1 MSLKVKLGKVTLKNP
16 VTVASGT
23 FGYGKDF
30 EDLVDLKK
38 IGAIITKTITVNPRL
53 GNSPPRLW
61 ETSSGMMNA
70 IGLQNDGVDN
80 FLKVK
85 VPILKKL
92 GTMIIPSISA
102 TDSKD
107 FVYLR
112 KCMEDAGFKSVEVNL
127 SCPNI
132 SYATAKQ
139 KQNKK
144 SKRNFRV
151 KAFAQ
156 EEKATFDLVSK
167 LRKKSKLNLIVK
179 LSPNVTDIASIA
191 ASAEDAGA
199 DVISLVN
206 TFLALAIDIE
216 TKKPRIA
223 NVTGGLSGPAIKPIA
238 VRMVNDVYN
247 TVKIPVLGMGGI
259 ITVADAVEF
268 MIAGATAIS
277 IGTANFV
284 DPRIAEVV
292 AAGLEKFCKHKEI
305 KNINQLVGS
314 IKI

>member
-1 MSLKVKLGKVTLKNP
+1 M
-16 VTVASGT
+16 
-23 FGYGKDF
+23 
-30 EDLVDLKK
+30 
-38 IGAIITKTITVNPRL
+38 
-53 GNSPPRLW
+53 NS
-61 ETSSGMMNA
+61 

-85 VPILKKL
+85 IPILNKL

-102 TDSKD
+102 TEVKD
-107 FVYLR
+107 FIYLL

-132 SYATAKQ
+132 KY
-139 KQNKK
+139 KK
-144 SKRNFRV
+144 IEASLRS

-156 EEKATFDLVSK
+156 EAKETFKVISA

-206 TFLALAIDIE
+206 TFLALAINIE
-216 TKKPRIA
+216 TRKPRIA

-259 ITVADAVEF
+259 ISTEDAVEF

-284 DPRIAEVV
+284 DPNIAEKV
-292 AAGLEKFCKHKEI
+292 ADGLEKYCKTKKI
-305 KNINQLVGS
+305 KNIKQIIGGM
-314 IKI
+314 IC